1 MERNNQPIFTAS
13 VRQGG
18 DKYPGIDSYE
28 TTLLRSGT
36 KICALI
42 AYFETGA
49 MKPCE
54 FYFPQKHLFDSHG
67 RASILCQGLQISPWQ
82 DRRSNKFLYKNR
94 VATYVVIKD
103 FEVEYSPQTTENSC
117 YGTGGMAQYH
127 IPPEMADEYLRKE
140 EDDILLSDAEISEE
154 EYDLIMEKREQL
166 LIKRNLFSYLK
177 SKSEL
182 LDIAQNTRDKER
194 EKEAHQHLET
204 ISQHIDYLIMD
215 LAYSQEQ
222 IGDIASPKY
231 DKMISLLLD
240 EITIREE
247 EGTLFISN
255 VKINKEI
262 ESTSQELNEKIDY
275 NLIVPSHHDMEN
287 SIVENISQKMESSCS
302 PDGNDTKKEIDV
314 AKQKLYDIIQINQFN
329 REGKTHLL
337 LHGMREKRLLPITRL
352 VMQGAQGDKKEYH
365 IWDVFDDDSIR
376 QLQNAPNG
384 ALSPLLKIKS
394 AEIRCKILLQG
405 NKTQLYLQQTAEKL
419 EEQINHLFPD
429 IGLTEHLKRGGE
441 VEFKQQWYKIDRD
454 LNALVPVLRREMPH
468 PQQNIPPQH
477 THPRRSRGPS

>member
-1 MERNNQPIFTAS
+1 MERDKQPIFTAS

-36 KICALI
+36 KICALV
-42 AYFETGA
+42 AYYETGG

-82 DRRSNKFLYKNR
+82 DMRSNKYLYKNR

-117 YGTGGMAQYH
+117 YGAGGMIQYH
-127 IPPEMADEYLRKE
+127 IPPAIADEYLRKE
-140 EDDILLSDAEISEE
+140 DDETILSDEEISEE
-154 EYDLIMEKREQL
+154 EYELIMEKREQL

-177 SKSEL
+177 SKNEL
-182 LDIAQNTRDKER
+182 LDIAQNTKDKER
-194 EKEAHQHLET
+194 ERDAHQHLEV

-231 DKMISLLLD
+231 DKMISLLMD

-247 EGTLFISN
+247 EGTLLISN

-262 ESTSQELNEKIDY
+262 ESTSEELTEKIDY
-275 NLIVPSHHDMEN
+275 NLIAPSHHEMES
-287 SIVENISQKMESSCS
+287 SIVENISQKMESSCF
-302 PDGNDTKKEIDV
+302 PNGNDKRREIDV

-329 REGKTHLL
+329 REGKAHLL
-337 LHGMREKRLLPITRL
+337 LHGMCEKRLPPISRL
-352 VMQGAQGDKKEYH
+352 VMQGAQGDKKEFH
-365 IWDVFDDDSIR
+365 IRDFFDDDSVR
-376 QLQNAPNG
+376 HLQSATNG
-384 ALSPLLKIKS
+384 ALSPLLKIKN

-405 NKTQLYLQQTAEKL
+405 NKTQLYLQQTAAKL
-419 EEQINHLFPD
+419 EEQINHLFPNSSI
-429 IGLTEHLKRGGE
+429 IGLLKGGGE
-441 VEFKQQWYKIDRD
+441 VEYKQRRYKIDQD
-454 LNALVPVLRREMPH
+454 LNALVPVMRRETPH
-468 PQQNIPPQH
+468 PRQTTQPK
-477 THPRRSRGPS
+477 RSRGPS